1 MDLRTP
7 LTRQQYLDELNARLR
22 ECPDLASGVAFAFDP
37 PGAGAAA
44 ATGVRAD
51 GTVDEDLLCVMT
63 GIVETAADTYL
74 VVADPPA
81 LATSE
86 VPAGASD

>member
-22 ECPDLASGVAFAFDP
+22 ECPDLASVVVFAFDP
-37 PGAGAAA
+37 PGAGAAT

-51 GTVDEDLLCVMT
+51 GAVDEDLLCVMT
-63 GIVETAADTYL
+63 GIVETAADAYH
-74 VVADPPA
+74 VVTDPPA
-81 LATSE
+81 AATE
-86 VPAGASD
+86 D